1 MLPYNA
7 SNIHNFQVVAYLLPF
22 LFTLGACYIN
32 QWLCFL
38 SFAGQKVNEVFQFK
52 RGQYADLPAAKIS
65 EMIQSNSLDVTSLA
79 SHYILLNTYLS
90 CPFPNDK
97 PFFFAECPYSVTS

>member
-7 SNIHNFQVVAYLLPF
+7 SNIQNFQVLLLIFF
-22 LFTLGACYIN
+22 LSLFFFFALGACYIN
-32 QWLCFL
+32 RWLCFL

-65 EMIQSNSLDVTSLA
+65 EMIQSNSLDVTS
-79 SHYILLNTYLS
+79 
-90 CPFPNDK
+90 
-97 PFFFAECPYSVTS
+97 